1 MRFSDQVPARFQP
14 AVRTVERLAE
24 DDGCLAALLF
34 GSIAR
39 GEAAD
44 DSDVDVHVVS
54 REANPCREI
63 NHPVVG
69 DEIYNEGRDKTVADL
84 NIRKAISSLGRFFL
98 HAERLSFM
106 HPKTQERMEFKQ
118 EMPAELKE
126 FLDLL

>member
-44 DSDVDVHVVS
+44 DSDVDVL
-54 REANPCREI
+54 
-63 NHPVVG
+63 VG
-69 DEIYNEGRDKTVADL
+69 GSGQD
-84 NIRKAISSLGRFFL
+84 SFFL
-98 HAERLSFM
+98 NLTGGTA
-106 HPKTQERMEFKQ
+106 
-118 EMPAELKE
+118 
-126 FLDLL
+126 LDQSDRSAGETAVDI